1 MVPTSVIITVV
12 SPMEGVPQMVRAIYL
27 DMDGTIADLFGV
39 PNWLHYLR
47 ELEDTYP
54 YEVAEPMHDMM
65 LLDDMLRLLEDC
77 GVTVGVVSW
86 GSKDCSPA
94 YLKAVRQAKREW
106 LHRHL
111 PSVREAH
118 VVPYGEPKQHSARVK
133 RDAVL
138 VDDNASVR
146 AKWDDEGAGRTSID
160 PSELIGYVA
169 ALACEL
175 VKERNK

>member
-1 MVPTSVIITVV
+1 MVKAV
-12 SPMEGVPQMVRAIYL
+12 YL

-39 PNWLHYLR
+39 PDWLHYLR

-54 YEVAEPMHDMM
+54 YEVAAPMHDMM

-86 GSKDCSPA
+86 GSKDGSPA
-94 YLKAVRQAKREW
+94 YLKAVRQAKRAW
-106 LHRHL
+106 LRKHL
-111 PSVREAH
+111 PSVREVH
-118 VVPYGEPKQHSARVK
+118 VVPYGEPKHHSASVK

-160 PSELIGYVA
+160 PSELIGFVA

-175 VKERNK
+175 VEKRNNVSL